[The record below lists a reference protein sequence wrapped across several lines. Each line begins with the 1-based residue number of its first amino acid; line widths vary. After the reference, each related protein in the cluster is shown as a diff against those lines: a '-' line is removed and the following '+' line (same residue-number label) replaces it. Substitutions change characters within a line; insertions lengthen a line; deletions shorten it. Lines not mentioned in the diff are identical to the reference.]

1 MFNILVTGGSRGIG
15 YHLAQLFARDKYGL
29 ILVSRKRAD
38 LEKVAKELKS
48 KSQCPQITIID
59 KDLSKLGAAEE
70 LYDEIK
76 NKHQLNID
84 FLVNNAGS
92 GVRGKIWET
101 NLQEDLK
108 AIHLNIV
115 SLVTLTKL
123 ILPDMIKRN
132 SGRIL
137 MLGSSASS
145 QPSPLLANYAATK
158 AFIANYTDALID
170 ELKETQVR
178 ATLLV
183 PGPTDTVIFQFYLLL
198 LEQSISRSIC
208 HLGILSTSRSK

>member
-1 MFNILVTGGSRGIG
+1 MIFIVTGGSRGIG
-15 YHLAQLFARDKYGL
+15 YHLAQLFARDKHGL
-29 ILVSRKRAD
+29 ILVSRKRSD

-48 KSQCPQITIID
+48 KYQCPQITIID

-70 LYDEIK
+70 LYNEIK

-92 GVRGKIWET
+92 GVRGKVWQT
-101 NLQEDLK
+101 DLQDDLK
-108 AIHLNIV
+108 AIHLNIIA
-115 SLVTLTKL
+115 LVTLTKL
-123 ILPDMIKRN
+123 VLPDMIKRN

-183 PGPTDTVIFQFYLLL
+183 PGPTDTVIFHFF
-198 LEQSISRSIC
+198 E
-208 HLGILSTSRSK
+208 

>member
-1 MFNILVTGGSRGIG
+1 MFDCSVFLVTGGSRGIG
-15 YHLAQLFARDKYGL
+15 YHLAQLFARDKHGL
-29 ILVSRKRAD
+29 ILVSRKRTD
-38 LEKVAKELKS
+38 LEKVANELKS
-48 KSQCPQITIID
+48 KYQCPQITIID
-59 KDLSKLGAAEE
+59 KDLSKPGSADE
-70 LYDEIK
+70 LYSEIK
-76 NKHQLNID
+76 TKHQLNID

-101 NLQEDLK
+101 DLKDDLK
-108 AIHLNIV
+108 AIHVNIIA
-115 SLVTLTKL
+115 LMTLTKL
-123 ILPDMIKRN
+123 VLPEMIQRN

-170 ELKETQVR
+170 ELRDTQVR

-183 PGPTDTVIFQFYLLL
+183 PGPTDTVVFKSNLFID
-198 LEQSISRSIC
+198 
-208 HLGILSTSRSK
+208 